1 MFSSIAAPAFQGLAA
16 VDIRHG
22 DDKEHKRNHKKDQ
35 VEHLRLQLPTAL
47 FHSPPLHKPKRGGR
61 L

>member
-1 MFSSIAAPAFQGLAA
+1 MFSSIVASAFQRLAA

-22 DDKEHKRNHKKDQ
+22 DDKEHKRNRKKDQ

-47 FHSPPLHKPKRGGR
+47 FHSPPVHKPNRGGR

>member
-1 MFSSIAAPAFQGLAA
+1 MFSSIAAAFQGLAA

-22 DDKEHKRNHKKDQ
+22 DDKEHKRNRKKDQ
-35 VEHLRLQLPTAL
+35 VEHLRLQLQTAL
-47 FHSPPLHKPKRGGR
+47 FHSPPVYKPKRGGR